1 MENKTEEKTM
11 KDEKKILKDEELKQV
26 SGGFDQTDEQIL
38 TSVGIYPKD
47 QHLMGQGK
55 DPKEAQRSE
64 NG

>member
-1 MENKTEEKTM
+1 M

-47 QHLMGQGK
+47 QHLMGMTGPGK